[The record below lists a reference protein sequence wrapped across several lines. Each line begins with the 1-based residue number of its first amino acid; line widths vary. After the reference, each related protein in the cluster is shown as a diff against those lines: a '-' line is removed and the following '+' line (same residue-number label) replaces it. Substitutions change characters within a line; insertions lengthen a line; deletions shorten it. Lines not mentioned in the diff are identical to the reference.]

1 MSHCRWTPAC
11 VHFSTFYGFGNA
23 AMQTAFR
30 IVTRKGADS
39 QHPVLVFD
47 RDHRLHFP
55 LTIFAT
61 EAVKRS
67 SVGTAR
73 TYLNVILPFFSWLET
88 DEWQKR
94 SGRCWDDTPEQIR
107 LAVQDYL
114 IARLKCKLKE
124 HYAGFQL
131 VSLTAGTRSTVRVF
145 LSGFKLYYRVMRAQG
160 LYRYDNPLVDSLST
174 ALTKIEECF
183 VEDDSGPRMPQISGV
198 AAPRKKQ
205 RLSDSYFKLVGEVW
219 IPQVIDD
226 PHLPARI
233 LAGGQKIGWRL
244 REQCIARIL
253 FESGGRVSEVVG
265 QTLGDWVARGVLQE
279 TQAFSKGSHG
289 KRVKFL
295 RFSAATA
302 KLLRR
307 YCDTER
313 SGLDLHHYALD
324 DYLQAARSE
333 KIDLYQSPL
342 FLSRHRTPLAPKTF
356 RDCYWNPACRAAGIE
371 ADVHQARHW
380 YVTQIVRS
388 IYEMSRSE
396 AEVQRRLREL
406 IEYMGWKSGWET
418 LEAYQHYFDP
428 QRHAEIQDQFHQRL
442 DASLQQSLRDKMRT
456 APDHTLHQQT
466 NQPLEN
472 KDQAGSGSESDADL
486 DFLFTLGGQRGNGE
500 SSYSSMEVPAR
511 ENRG

>member
-1 MSHCRWTPAC
+1 
-11 VHFSTFYGFGNA
+11 
-23 AMQTAFR
+23 MQTAFR

-39 QHPVLVFD
+39 QYPALVFD
-47 RDHRLHFP
+47 LENRLHFP

-67 SVGTAR
+67 SVSTAR
-73 TYLNVILPFFSWLET
+73 AYLNAILPFFSWLET

-94 SGRCWDDTPEQIR
+94 SVRRWDDAPEQIR
-107 LAVQDYL
+107 RAIQDYL

-124 HYAGFQL
+124 HRAGFHL
-131 VSLTAGTRSTVRVF
+131 VSLTAGARSTVRVF
-145 LSGFKLYYRVMRAQG
+145 LSALKLYYRVMRAQG
-160 LYRYDNPLVDSLST
+160 FYHYDNPLVDGLSA
-174 ALTKIEECF
+174 ALAGVEEGLA
-183 VEDDSGPRMPQISGV
+183 EDGSGPRLPQISGV
-198 AAPRKKQ
+198 APPRKKQ
-205 RLSDSYFKLVGEVW
+205 RLSDSYFKLIGEVW
-219 IPQVIDD
+219 VPQVIDD
-226 PHLPARI
+226 PQFPARV

-265 QTLGDWVARGVLQE
+265 QTLGDWVARGILQE

-313 SGLDLHHYALD
+313 RGLDLHHYALD
-324 DYLQAARSE
+324 DYLRAARSG
-333 KIDLYQSPL
+333 KLDLYQAPL
-342 FLSRHRTPLAPKTF
+342 FLSYHKTPLAPKTF
-356 RDCYWNPACRAAGIE
+356 RDRYWNPACRAAGIE

-380 YVTQIVRS
+380 YVTQIVRG
-388 IYEMSRSE
+388 IYEMARSE

-428 QRHAEIQDQFHQRL
+428 QRHAEIQDQLHQRL
-442 DASLQQSLRDKMRT
+442 NASLQKSLRDKMRIVS
-456 APDHTLHQQT
+456 DHRPHRRT
-466 NQPLEN
+466 NQSIEETNRGVSGLEV
-472 KDQAGSGSESDADL
+472 DVDL
-486 DFLFTLGGQRGNGE
+486 EYLFTLGGQRGNGE
-500 SSYSSMEVPAR
+500 SGSSSVEVSTR
-511 ENRG
+511 KNRG

>member
-1 MSHCRWTPAC
+1 
-11 VHFSTFYGFGNA
+11 
-23 AMQTAFR
+23 MQTSFR

-39 QHPVLVFD
+39 QYPALAFD
-47 RDHRLHFP
+47 LENRLHFP

-67 SVGTAR
+67 SVSTAR
-73 TYLNVILPFFSWLET
+73 AYLNAILPFFSWLET

-94 SGRCWDDTPEQIR
+94 SGRRWDDAPEEIR
-107 LAVQDYL
+107 QSIQDYL

-124 HYAGFQL
+124 HHAGFQM
-131 VSLTAGTRSTVRVF
+131 VSLTSGARSTVRVF
-145 LSGFKLYYRVMRAQG
+145 LSALKLYYRVMRAQG
-160 LYRYDNPLVDSLST
+160 FYHYDNPLVDGLST
-174 ALTKIEECF
+174 ALAEVEERLA
-183 VEDDSGPRMPQISGV
+183 EETGAPRMPQISGAV
-198 AAPRKKQ
+198 EPKKKQ
-205 RLSDSYFKLVGEVW
+205 RLSDSYFKMVGEVW
-219 IPQVIDD
+219 VPQVIDD
-226 PHLPARI
+226 PQFPVRV

-253 FESGGRVSEVVG
+253 FESGGRVSEIVG
-265 QTLGDWVARGVLQE
+265 QTLGDWVARGILQE

-313 SGLDLHHYALD
+313 RGLDLHHYALD
-324 DYLQAARSE
+324 DYLHAAKSE
-333 KIDLYQSPL
+333 KLDLYQAPL
-342 FLSRHRTPLAPKTF
+342 FLSHHKTPLAPKTF

-380 YVTQIVRS
+380 YVTQVVRS
-388 IYEMSRSE
+388 IYETGRSE

-428 QRHAEIQDQFHQRL
+428 QRHAEIQDQLHQRL
-442 DASLQQSLRDKMRT
+442 NASLQQSLQDKMRT
-456 APDHTLHQQT
+456 ASDHTLRQQT
-466 NQPLEN
+466 NQSIEETGQPVSGLEM
-472 KDQAGSGSESDADL
+472 DVDL
-486 DFLFTLGGQRGNGE
+486 EYLFTLGGQRGNGE
-500 SSYSSMEVPAR
+500 SGSSSVEVSAR
-511 ENRG
+511 ENCG

>member
-1 MSHCRWTPAC
+1 
-11 VHFSTFYGFGNA
+11 
-23 AMQTAFR
+23 MQTAFR

-39 QHPVLVFD
+39 QYPALVFD
-47 RDHRLHFP
+47 LEHRLHFP

-67 SVGTAR
+67 SVSTAR
-73 TYLNVILPFFSWLET
+73 AYLNAILPFFSWLET

-94 SGRCWDDTPEQIR
+94 SVRRWNDAPEQLRRAI
-107 LAVQDYL
+107 QDYL

-124 HYAGFQL
+124 HRAGFHL
-131 VSLTAGTRSTVRVF
+131 VSLTAGARSTVRVF
-145 LSGFKLYYRVMRAQG
+145 LSALKLYYRVMRAQG
-160 LYRYDNPLVDSLST
+160 YYHYDNPLVDGLSA
-174 ALTKIEECF
+174 ALAEVEEGLA
-183 VEDDSGPRMPQISGV
+183 EDGSGPRLPQISGV
-198 AAPRKKQ
+198 APPRKKQ
-205 RLSDSYFKLVGEVW
+205 RLSDSYFKLIGEVW
-219 IPQVIDD
+219 VPQVIDD
-226 PHLPARI
+226 MQFPARV

-265 QTLGDWVARGVLQE
+265 QTLGDWVARGILQE

-313 SGLDLHHYALD
+313 RGLDLHHYALD
-324 DYLQAARSE
+324 DYLQAARSG
-333 KIDLYQSPL
+333 KLDLYQAPL
-342 FLSRHRTPLAPKTF
+342 FLSYHKTPLSPKTF
-356 RDCYWNPACRAAGIE
+356 RDHYWNPACRAAGIE

-380 YVTQIVRS
+380 YVTQIVRG
-388 IYEMSRSE
+388 IYEMARSE

-428 QRHAEIQDQFHQRL
+428 QRHAEIQDQLHQRL
-442 DASLQQSLRDKMRT
+442 NASLQKSLRDKMRIVS
-456 APDHTLHQQT
+456 DHRPHRRT
-466 NQPLEN
+466 NQSIEETDRGVSGLEV
-472 KDQAGSGSESDADL
+472 DVDL
-486 DFLFTLGGQRGNGE
+486 EYLFTLGGQRGNGE
-500 SSYSSMEVPAR
+500 SGSSSVEVSTR
-511 ENRG
+511 KNRG

>member
-1 MSHCRWTPAC
+1 
-11 VHFSTFYGFGNA
+11 
-23 AMQTAFR
+23 MQTAFR

-39 QHPVLVFD
+39 QYPVLVFD
-47 RDHRLHFP
+47 LENRLHFP

-67 SVGTAR
+67 STGTAR
-73 TYLNVILPFFSWLET
+73 TYLNAILPFFSWLET
-88 DEWQKR
+88 NEWQKR
-94 SGRCWDDTPEQIR
+94 SGRRWDDAPEQIR
-107 LAVQDYL
+107 RAIQDYL

-124 HYAGFQL
+124 HHAGFQL

-145 LSGFKLYYRVMRAQG
+145 LSAFKLYYRVMRAQG
-160 LYRYDNPLVDSLST
+160 LYHYDNPLVDGLST
-174 ALTKIEECF
+174 ALAEVEEHLA
-183 VEDDSGPRMPQISGV
+183 ENDPGPRMPQISGV
-198 AAPRKKQ
+198 VAPKKKQ

-219 IPQVIDD
+219 VPQVIDD
-226 PHLPARI
+226 PQLPARI
-233 LAGGQKIGWRL
+233 LASGQRIGWRL
-244 REQCIARIL
+244 REQCIVRIL

-265 QTLGDWVARGVLQE
+265 QTLGDWVARGMLQE

-313 SGLDLHHYALD
+313 RQLDFHHYALD

-333 KIDLYQSPL
+333 KLDLYEAPL
-342 FLSRHRTPLAPKTF
+342 FLSRHKTPLTPKTF
-356 RDCYWNPACRAAGIE
+356 RDYYWNPACQSAGIE

-388 IYEMSRSE
+388 IYETVHSE
-396 AEVQRRLREL
+396 ADVQRRLREL

-428 QRHAEIQDQFHQRL
+428 QRHAEIQDQLHQRL
-442 DASLQQSLRDKMRT
+442 EVSLQQSLRDKMH
-456 APDHTLHQQT
+456 AVPDHTSHQQT
-466 NQPLEN
+466 NDSIEN
-472 KDQAGSGSESDADL
+472 TDQLVSESERDADL
-486 DFLFTLGGQRGNGE
+486 EYLFTLGGQRGNGE
-500 SSYSSMEVPAR
+500 SSSSSVEVSAR

>member
-1 MSHCRWTPAC
+1 MH
-11 VHFSTFYGFGNA
+11 
-23 AMQTAFR
+23 TAFR
-30 IVTRKGADS
+30 IVTRKGAVH
-39 QHPVLVFD
+39 QHPILVFD
-47 RDHRLHFP
+47 LDHCLHFP

-67 SVGTAR
+67 SNGTAR
-73 TYLNVILPFFSWLET
+73 TYLNALLPFFSWLET

-94 SGRCWDDTPEQIR
+94 SCRRWDDAPEQIR
-107 LAVQDYL
+107 LAVRDYL

-124 HYAGFQL
+124 HHTGFQM

-145 LSGFKLYYRVMRAQG
+145 LSAFKLYYRVMRAQG
-160 LYRYDNPLVDSLST
+160 LYRYDNPLVDRLST
-174 ALTKIEECF
+174 TLAEIEECF
-183 VEDDSGPRMPQISGV
+183 TEDNSGPSMPQISGV
-198 AAPRKKQ
+198 IAPRKKQ

-226 PHLPARI
+226 PQLPVRI
-233 LAGGQKIGWRL
+233 LAGGERIGWRL
-244 REQCIARIL
+244 REQCIVRIL

-265 QTLGDWVARGVLQE
+265 QTLGDWVARGMLQE

-307 YCDTER
+307 YCETER
-313 SGLDLHHYALD
+313 RGLDLHHYALN
-324 DYLQAARSE
+324 DYLQAARNE
-333 KIDLYQSPL
+333 KLDLYQMPL
-342 FLSRHRTPLAPKTF
+342 FLSRHRTPLTPKTF
-356 RDCYWNPACRAAGIE
+356 RDCYWNPACQVAGIE

-380 YVTQIVRS
+380 YVTQIVRG
-388 IYEMSRSE
+388 IYETTRSE

-428 QRHAEIQDQFHQRL
+428 QRHAEIQDQLHQRL
-442 DASLQQSLRDKMRT
+442 NASLQQSLQDKMR
-456 APDHTLHQQT
+456 AASDHTPHQQI
-466 NQPLEN
+466 NQSIEETGQPVSGLAMDVDLEY
-472 KDQAGSGSESDADL
+472 
-486 DFLFTLGGQRGNGE
+486 LFTLGGQRGNGE
-500 SSYSSMEVPAR
+500 SGNSSVEVSAR
-511 ENRG
+511 ENCG